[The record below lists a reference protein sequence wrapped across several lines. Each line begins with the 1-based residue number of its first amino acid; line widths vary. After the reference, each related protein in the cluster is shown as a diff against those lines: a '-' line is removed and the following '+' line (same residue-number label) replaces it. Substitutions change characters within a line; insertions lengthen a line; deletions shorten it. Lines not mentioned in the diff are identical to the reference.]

1 MSSGVSL
8 TYQGVERDR
17 GLQGQLDVDETR
29 LVGSIQL
36 TWLGAESVFYEVA
49 PDLPG
54 ADGDVLIA
62 LERFGQART
71 AEQFDALGG
80 EGVRLATGSSND
92 SSAGGQVARPSRMIL
107 GLGGDAGRI
116 ELDEGQEIVH
126 AGLRYQFAGPREFT
140 GLNVRRDPGGIAFWV
155 GVGLGLVGMTT
166 TFFMPRRRVW
176 ARVTADRVQ
185 LAGQA
190 GHGIDLTS
198 ELERLVRGEEPPK
211 RKLRL
216 APRRGLF
223 GGDYAQPEDGRR
235 DDA

>member
-1 MSSGVSL
+1 M
-8 TYQGVERDR
+8 
-17 GLQGQLDVDETR
+17 DETR
-29 LVGSIQL
+29 QVGTIQL

-49 PDLPG
+49 PDIPG

-80 EGVRLATGSSND
+80 ESVRLATGSSNE

-107 GLGGDAGRI
+107 GLGGEAGRI

-176 ARVTADRVQ
+176 ARVTANRVQ

-198 ELERLVRGEEPPK
+198 ELERLVSGEEAPK
-211 RKLRL
+211 RQLRL

-223 GGDYAQPEDGRR
+223 GGDYAQAEDGRR